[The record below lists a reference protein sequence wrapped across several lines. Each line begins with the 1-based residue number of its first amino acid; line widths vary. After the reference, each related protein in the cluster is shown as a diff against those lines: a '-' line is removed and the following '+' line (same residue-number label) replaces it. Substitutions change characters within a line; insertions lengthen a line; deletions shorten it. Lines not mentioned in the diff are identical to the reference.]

1 MAVVA
6 FAFFACTPQETGVSF
21 SLVYGYEVTEEGE
34 IISNT
39 GKEIKNGD
47 VIDVTMEHFD
57 KYQNEMVAHVLLT
70 NNASSTKKFTMKEVR
85 NYDYLAY
92 KPSLCVLALGA
103 DFGNCVGGIN
113 EKEQLWEIAEID
125 AKDGVDLAMHVRVGG
140 YVDGELVL
148 EESANCSG
156 VFTVSNGTESIE
168 FTLNFVYDKTAIPAE

>member
-1 MAVVA
+1 MKTLKFFLMAVVA

-34 IISNT
+34 IIPNT

-70 NNASSTKKFTMKEVR
+70 NNASSTKKFTMNEVR

-103 DFGNCVGGIN
+103 DYMDVNKAIRIVRTWIATEFEGGRHEARVKLIQEVEN
-113 EKEQLWEIAEID
+113 ENMK
-125 AKDGVDLAMHVRVGG
+125 
-140 YVDGELVL
+140 
-148 EESANCSG
+148 
-156 VFTVSNGTESIE
+156 
-168 FTLNFVYDKTAIPAE
+168 